1 MGLTH
6 GPHNT
11 ERRAWAALTAC
22 PWSLFSSSRDLTEE
36 GRPICEAKKAKIEEW
51 HLLSS
56 FNHDFSYYFF
66 SVKSQEVIEIY
77 SF

>member
-6 GPHNT
+6 GPHIT
-11 ERRAWAALTAC
+11 ERRAWAALMAC

-36 GRPICEAKKAKIEEW
+36 GRPICEAKKAKI
-51 HLLSS
+51 LLSS
-56 FNHDFSYYFF
+56 FNHDFPYHFF
-66 SVKSQEVIEIY
+66 LVKSQEVIEIY

>member
-6 GPHNT
+6 GPHIS
-11 ERRAWAALTAC
+11 ERHAWAALTAR

-36 GRPICEAKKAKIEEW
+36 GRPICEAKKAKIKET

-56 FNHDFSYYFF
+56 FDHDFPYHFF
-66 SVKSQEVIEIY
+66 LEKSQ
-77 SF
+77 